1 MIQRIK
7 EMKAEYERQINEL
20 IKEKS
25 MDNIK
30 IETLAKKI
38 QDNERS
44 KVDLV
49 EKFKRDI
56 TDREGMKRQ
65 IDKL

>member
-1 MIQRIK
+1 
-7 EMKAEYERQINEL
+7 MKGEYERQINEL

-44 KVDLV
+44 KIELV

-65 IDKL
+65 LDKLQD